1 MFIIV
6 IKGTKIGAVYP
17 LDKEGIFI
25 IGRGE
30 DNDIQILDSKVS
42 RKHCQIE
49 KTRSNNFYIKDL
61 NSTNK
66 TFVNKT
72 IVEDIV
78 ELRIGDII
86 GIGDSILVF
95 TDQKDLP
102 IKSVEDFRKLR
113 IDQTMRIDLPPG

>member
-30 DNDIQILDSKVS
+30 DNNIQILDSKVS

-66 TFVNKT
+66 TFVNKR
-72 IVEDIV
+72 IVDDII
-78 ELRIGDII
+78 ELKIGDII
-86 GIGDSILVF
+86 GIGDSVLVF

-102 IKSVEDFRKLR
+102 VKSVEDFRKLR